1 MKKFRIVIA
10 SMLTLFFVG
19 CYEVNE
25 EIVINENGS
34 GTYVTKMDMGQLIEM
49 MQTMAGDE
57 QLSKE
62 GLDRAIDTII
72 SMSSLLDSAKDDITA
87 DQKELLKNGKLQVQ
101 MNVKEKL
108 MKMNV
113 NLPFNSYANLQKL
126 MSGMGNSGSGIGQAF
141 KSMFDKGNDDGNA
154 ADMPARPESNQ
165 MDQLNSMFD
174 VVAKNGTLSR
184 KVNKARFDELMAMP
198 EMEQMKQLSGA
209 GMEILYTTTIK
220 LPRPVKK
227 SDNTLIKLSDDKRT
241 VTMKYNLLELLETP
255 EKFAYNIE
263 Y

>member
-1 MKKFRIVIA
+1 MKKFRVVIA
-10 SMLTLFFVG
+10 SILTLLFAG

-34 GTYVTKMDMGQLIEM
+34 GSYVTKMDMGQLLEM
-49 MQTMAGDE
+49 IQTMAGEE
-57 QLSKE
+57 QLTKD
-62 GLDRAIDTII
+62 GLDRAIDTTIN
-72 SMSSLLDSAKDDITA
+72 MSSLMDSAKEVTA
-87 DQKELLKNGKLQVQ
+87 DQKELLKNGKLHVQ

-113 NLPFNSYANLQKL
+113 NLPFTSYTNLQKL
-126 MSGMGNSGSGIGQAF
+126 MSGMGNSGTGIGEAF
-141 KSMFDKGNDDGNA
+141 KAMFDKDGDDGSA
-154 ADMPARPESNQ
+154 ADMPAQPKSNQ
-165 MDQLNSMFD
+165 MDQLNGMFD
-174 VVAKNGTLSR
+174 VIAKNGSLSR
-184 KVNKARFDELMAMP
+184 QVNKEKFNALMAMP

-227 SDNTLIKLSDDKRT
+227 SDNTLIKLSEDKRT
-241 VTMKYNLLELLETP
+241 VTMKYNLLELLDTP
-255 EKFAYNIE
+255 EKFAYTIE